1 MLINTSVTTQLESV
15 REFFSSG
22 ASDSELKARAKNTSI
37 QKLKEMLT
45 SSDPGVRGF
54 AAKIMGYKDDPSA
67 VSVLIQS
74 LNDNARFQDVKR
86 NETSVSDISRAAL
99 VQILRRQISRK
110 PEDLSL
116 LLPFFAAAEQGTPVQ
131 REKVIE
137 ILGQIREPLVKQLL
151 LGIPILGQIR
161 EPLLKQLLL
170 GIPAEDNPELG
181 KVSTEA
187 LAQIDSHTIANA
199 FYENVRAGQIQ
210 FAFIC
215 AIIILLLLCGI
226 AWRLRDQSNTGLILL
241 SLAPLVLVGL
251 FGAIVATDF
260 SRGKVTGERIDL
272 AIMNQDLVALKTM
285 LYHDYVSYPGDSTVA
300 RHLLQSCD
308 ENVIH
313 CLIALRSVQSTDDET
328 AIKNTEAI
336 SQWILARCIASNLG
350 TPDLEALLNSPDPQI
365 RLVLASA
372 LGKLGVRNEQIIAAL
387 THLAKDNAPQVRKTA
402 EESIARVRGNP
413 VWKK

>member
-1 MLINTSVTTQLESV
+1 MLLCIALLVPYRMLINTSVTTQLESV
-15 REFFSSG
+15 RELFPSG
-22 ASDSELKARAKNTSI
+22 ASDSDSKARAKNISF
-37 QKLKEMLT
+37 QKLKEVLT

-54 AAKIMGYKDDPSA
+54 AAKMLGYKDDPA
-67 VSVLIQS
+67 TVPALIQS
-74 LNDNARFQDVKR
+74 LNDNAPFRDAKGS
-86 NETSVSDISRAAL
+86 ETTVSDISRAAL
-99 VQILRRQISRK
+99 AQILKRQISRK

-116 LLPFFAAAEQGTPVQ
+116 LLPFFAAAEQGNPVQ

-137 ILGQIREPLVKQLL
+137 ILGL
-151 LGIPILGQIR
+151 IR

-170 GIPAEDNPELG
+170 GIHAEDNPEFG

-187 LAQIDSHTIANA
+187 LAEIDSHTIANT

-215 AIIILLLLCGI
+215 AIIILLLLCAIG
-226 AWRLRDQSNTGLILL
+226 WRLRDRSNTGLILL

-260 SRGKVTGERIDL
+260 SKGKLNGERIDL
-272 AIMNQDLVALKTM
+272 AIMNQDLIALKTM
-285 LYHDYVSYPGDSTVA
+285 LYHDYVPYPGDSYVA
-300 RHLLQSCD
+300 RHLLRSCD

-328 AIKNTEAI
+328 AVKNTEAI

-350 TPDLEALLNSPDPQI
+350 APNPEALLNSLDPQI

-387 THLAKDNAPQVRKTA
+387 THLGRDDDPQVRKTA
-402 EESIARVRGNP
+402 EESMSRVRGNP
-413 VWKK
+413 AWKK